1 MVAVKYTANVLTS
14 PKKSYK
20 STNTRVIKAVVNKAL
35 KQNIE
40 MKAAPLYTLADQQP
54 VYGAGLNTGAL
65 LGYCPN
71 VNIIPPV
78 TQGTGDGQRVGN
90 IIHPKKL
97 TLRYTLRANS
107 VQSINNFTAIPFL
120 ARVIVFRHRYA
131 NDDNSQLL
139 LLDSGNG
146 SQNLGST
153 PDDWTK
159 PYNRKEF
166 EILYSKQFL
175 MQPIRNELTTPI
187 SSENV
192 ANGTKTFVSR
202 VVSLPL
208 KNRYYVYND
217 TNTTP
222 SNAGYYV
229 AFAVCNTDGTVVNS
243 SSTRM
248 MVNCET
254 LLQYTDA

>member
-1 MVAVKYTANVLTS
+1 
-14 PKKSYK
+14 
-20 STNTRVIKAVVNKAL
+20 
-35 KQNIE
+35 
-40 MKAAPLYTLADQQP
+40 
-54 VYGAGLNTGAL
+54 
-65 LGYCPN
+65 
-71 VNIIPPV
+71 
-78 TQGTGDGQRVGN
+78 
-90 IIHPKKL
+90 
-97 TLRYTLRANS
+97 
-107 VQSINNFTAIPFL
+107 
-120 ARVIVFRHRYA
+120 
-131 NDDNSQLL
+131 
-139 LLDSGNG
+139 
-146 SQNLGST
+146 
-153 PDDWTK
+153 
-159 PYNRKEF
+159 
-166 EILYSKQFL
+166 
-175 MQPIRNELTTPI
+175 MQPIRNEFTTPI